1 METSKV
7 EFLAQKQNR
16 VAQHRLNDRM
26 TQIDRDF
33 TLSKLATRI
42 FIKQL
47 RLVGDELIFQ
57 RPNGSSSHSSRYVE
71 VKQFV
76 YYNH

>member
-16 VAQHRLNDRM
+16 VAQYRLNDRM
-26 TQIDRDF
+26 TQIDKDF

-47 RLVGDELIFQ
+47 RLVGDELLFL
-57 RPNGSSSHSSRYVE
+57 RPNGSSSHASSYVE